1 MLKLKEHLFESKNL
15 LGATV
20 FLFFCFFVFLF
31 FWGSMFMRLSI
42 SLVVWGE
49 TC

>member
-15 LGATV
+15 LGAT
-20 FLFFCFFVFLF
+20 VFLF